1 MGLIKCIHCKKNV
14 FINTNNYLKHLK
26 KVHKII
32 IKDTSINKYLESQ
45 NIEISNHRLHLEQMN
60 KSKEESKSRKIIS
73 LKSKLE
79 NEKEKK
85 KKIELFNKLKFEVEN
100 NTTYYRL
107 IWDDFIFKKDKIEIK
122 TERIKTILLPIEWKG
137 SFESLNLIKNE
148 YFNKIHR
155 GLFKLGFYNGELQ
168 KDLSP
173 GWAKINNSIE
183 KATEY
188 YDYRYNFKRITLE
201 HNIFEELTNIQIVE
215 FFEKSFNK
223 SHYLK
228 YLAASQNS
236 EYKIIPIWES
246 INSTKEETFIF
257 RLKTN
262 KNKILVIWENAN
274 DSRASHLFIIS
285 QMQEKNQLKLIQD
298 FITRNDI
305 TTKRSLLHNSSSIF
319 SKGIKSELN
328 YINHINHL
336 NLNDYKNKI
345 KHIINNY

>member
-1 MGLIKCIHCKKNV
+1 MGLIKCTHCKKDV

-32 IKDTSINKYLESQ
+32 IKDTSVKKYLESQ
-45 NIEISNHRLHLEQMN
+45 NILQLEQMN
-60 KSKEESKSRKIIS
+60 KSKEENKSRKIIS

-85 KKIELFNKLKFEVEN
+85 KKIELYNKLKFDIEK
-100 NTTYYRL
+100 NTKYYRL

-155 GLFKLGFYNGELQ
+155 GLFKMGFYNGELQ

-173 GWAKINNSIE
+173 GWEKINNSIE

-188 YDYRYNFKRITLE
+188 YDFKYNFKKINIE
-201 HNIFEELTNIQIVE
+201 HNIFEELTNIQIMN
-215 FFEKSFNK
+215 FFENSFHK

-228 YLAASQNS
+228 YLATIQNS
-236 EYKIIPIWES
+236 EYKIIPIWEA
-246 INSTKEETFIF
+246 INNTKEETFIF
-257 RLKTN
+257 RLKTI
-262 KNKILVIWENAN
+262 KNNILVIWENAN
-274 DSRASHLFIIS
+274 DSRASHLFLIS
-285 QMQEKNQLKLIQD
+285 ETQNRNQLKLIQEY
-298 FITRNDI
+298 ITTNEI
-305 TTKRSLLHNSSSIF
+305 TTKRSLLHNSTSTF

-336 NLNDYKNKI
+336 NLNDYKSKI